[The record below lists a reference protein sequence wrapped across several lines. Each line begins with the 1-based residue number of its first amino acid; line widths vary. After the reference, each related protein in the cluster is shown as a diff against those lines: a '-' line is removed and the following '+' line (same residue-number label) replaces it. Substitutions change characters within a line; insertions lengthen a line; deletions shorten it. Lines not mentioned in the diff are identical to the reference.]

1 MSIRRCAIVVASA
14 AVAGVS
20 GVGIAAA
27 AGGGGSTT
35 PDTTSTPTTTQPRT
49 PPPPPPQ
56 GDHHCPHGGTSG
68 TGSTAPSGYPV

>member
-1 MSIRRCAIVVASA
+1 MSIRRYAIVVASA
-14 AVAGVS
+14 TVAAVS

-27 AGGGGSTT
+27 AGGGGTTT

-49 PPPPPPQ
+49 SPAPR
-56 GDHHCPHGGTSG
+56 GNHHCPHGGTSG